1 MENVALDDSGAVQLD
16 AVAVDRAFDAAAD
29 AHIVGDDIA
38 FDIGALGDQHC
49 RGTQFT
55 FDAAVDCH
63 GAFTRDF
70 SNDRHAGADRGCI
83 APAARGAGADDG
95 IIAGRCDC
103 GSIDVTAR
111 SVSGEPSLD
120 FPNISHSFCLC
131 LWEPE
136 SQIA

>member
-38 FDIGALGDQHC
+38 FDIGALGDQHLV
-49 RGTQFT
+49 TVPSPEIFPT
-55 FDAAVDCH
+55 IVIPALIEDASSPA
-63 GAFTRDF
+63 A
-70 SNDRHAGADRGCI
+70 A
-83 APAARGAGADDG
+83 AARGAGADGG